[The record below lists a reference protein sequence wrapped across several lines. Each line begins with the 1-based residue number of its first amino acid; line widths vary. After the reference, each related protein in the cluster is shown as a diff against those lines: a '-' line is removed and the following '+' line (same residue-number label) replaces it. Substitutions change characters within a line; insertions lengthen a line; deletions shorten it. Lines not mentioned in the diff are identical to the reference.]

1 MNVEER
7 LRNVPA
13 WMGFAN
19 AGVIVAGTLPVL
31 TGVKSNNVDARGE
44 RVTAYMAADVRNETY
59 VLMLSPDIW
68 MLLSIWTGRARIL
81 P

>member
-1 MNVEER
+1 MNMEER
-7 LRNVPA
+7 LRNVLA
-13 WMGFAN
+13 WMGFPN

-31 TGVKSNNVDARGE
+31 TAVKSNDVDARGE

-68 MLLSIWTGRARIL
+68 MLLSIWTGSARIL